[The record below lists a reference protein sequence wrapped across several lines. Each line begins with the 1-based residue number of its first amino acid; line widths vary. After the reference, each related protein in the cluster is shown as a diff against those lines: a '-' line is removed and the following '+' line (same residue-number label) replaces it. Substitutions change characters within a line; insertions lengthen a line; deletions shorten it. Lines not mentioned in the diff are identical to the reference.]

1 MCDFLIGLFLEHL
14 LKSESPL
21 GSELIHLLGDLLG
34 PLRDNLALNRENSP
48 FLILDALISSD
59 SGIGELS
66 IACLEDLLVAPWEN
80 DESLDVVLE
89 SLDVL
94 LEGLVGLIGPSGVD
108 GDADRSGVLLV
119 DSDGFD
125 LLEGEASSLSD
136 LA

>member
-48 FLILDALISSD
+48 LLILDALISSD